1 MYWLRT
7 RRPPRRGPALSSHCR
22 FEIAAPL
29 VSAPLPLEK
38 GEVTQMKRQH
48 ITTLVVL
55 AASVFVVSIGL
66 TAQSADR
73 FTLKAANGIA
83 FSEFRGYD
91 AWQLI
96 ATSQPDDASGCGTS
110 KVGCMKAI
118 LGNPTMIKAYRDG
131 IPANGKA
138 VPDGAALGKIEWLQG
153 PRREALRRD
162 GVRSAN
168 RDVLHGEGLEAI
180 PGHER
185 MGLRHVRIRR
195 IVGRLQAVHNQPV
208 IRTGV
213 PRVSHCK
220 CEGA

>member
-1 MYWLRT
+1 
-7 RRPPRRGPALSSHCR
+7 
-22 FEIAAPL
+22 
-29 VSAPLPLEK
+29 
-38 GEVTQMKRQH
+38 MKHQH
-48 ITTLVVL
+48 ITKLMGL
-55 AASVFVVSIGL
+55 SASVFVVSVVL
-66 TAQSADR
+66 TAQSQDR
-73 FTLKAANGIA
+73 FTLKSANGIA

-110 KVGCMKAI
+110 KVGCMKGI
-118 LGNPTMIKAYRDG
+118 LGNPAMIQAYRDG

-138 VPDGAALGKIEWLQG
+138 VPDGAALAKIEWLKD
-153 PRREALRRD
+153 RDEEALRRD
-162 GVRSAN
+162 RARNAN

-185 MGLRHVRIRR
+185 MGVRHVPVRR
-195 IVGRLQAVHNQPV
+195 IVRHLQAVHDQPL

-213 PRVSHCK
+213 PRVPHRK

>member
-1 MYWLRT
+1 MRYSDEASTHHDTDGPCGIRLR
-7 RRPPRRGPALSSHCR
+7 RQRGA
-22 FEIAAPL
+22 E
-29 VSAPLPLEK
+29 
-38 GEVTQMKRQH
+38 
-48 ITTLVVL
+48 
-55 AASVFVVSIGL
+55 
-66 TAQSADR
+66 AQSQDR

-131 IPANGKA
+131 IPANGNSRSRRR
-138 VPDGAALGKIEWLQG
+138 GARQDRMVEG

-162 GVRSAN
+162 RARNAN

-185 MGLRHVRIRR
+185 MGVRHVRVRR
-195 IVGRLQAVHNQPV
+195 IVRHLQAGHDQPL

-213 PRVSHCK
+213 PRVPHRK